1 MYDPKIKSMVAKIV
15 DDFYVRKKSKFMRNF
30 NERLAVVSEELQK
43 KFDDKKPE
51 ELLNQMK
58 EEFAIILPDIPYI
71 GGQKSP
77 LTLIL
82 VKCMSDLAIFRT
94 LEKAGFS
101 FREIGEFH
109 YNYVKTALKLRKEA
123 LEKAGKDPSEY
134 PFDTVYR
141 DYQKKLTEDTQ
152 KNLYPDDWVMD
163 FIESKGEGDN
173 FEWGWDI
180 TECSVQKAYKK
191 LGDEKYLPFIC
202 LGDYYEAEGLGFGF
216 SRTQALGFGAPLCT
230 HRFVKNYKTPRAW
243 PPDDL
248 EEFNSKFFQDK

>member
-1 MYDPKIKSMVAKIV
+1 MCDPKIISMVAKIV
-15 DDFYVRKKSKFMRNF
+15 DDFYIRKKSKFLRSF
-30 NERLAVVSEELQK
+30 DERLTVVNEELCM
-43 KFDDKKPE
+43 KFDDKKSE

-58 EEFAIILPDIPYI
+58 EEFEKILPDIPYI

-77 LTLIL
+77 LTLVL
-82 VKCMSDLAIFRT
+82 VKYMSDLAIFRT
-94 LEKAGFS
+94 LEKEGFS

-109 YNYVKTALKLRKEA
+109 YNYVMTALKLRKEA
-123 LEKAGKDPSEY
+123 LEKAGRDPSEY
-134 PFDTVYR
+134 PFDSVYM
-141 DYQKKLTEDTQ
+141 DYQKKLTEES
-152 KNLYPDDWVMD
+152 KLKLYPDDWVMD
-163 FIESKGEGDN
+163 YIEGDGKM

-180 TECSVQKAYKK
+180 TECGVQKAYKK

-230 HRFVKNYKTPRAW
+230 HRFVKNFKTPRAW

-248 EEFNSKFFQDK
+248 EEFDSKFFPEK